1 MKRTYLL
8 FLLISTLS
16 LAHAQEKQKL
26 YVFVGEK
33 INIERFNANKK
44 EEVSPGVFKVTISMD
59 NAFRARYKVL
69 ENVYGNYVGDTIE
82 FEVYEH
88 YGEPPFA
95 SYENVLLFVSEHNG
109 KLYHEKYQ
117 YFDVYR
123 TKDGDWASPGYPCRF
138 EPEMHRKKITFQQV
152 EFKQPVMLEKVIGRK
167 NYKTVVLEGT
177 EVKDLFE
184 IKKQGVLKARGL
196 FQKSCS

>member
-1 MKRTYLL
+1 MKTTCLL
-8 FLLISTLS
+8 FLLVSILS

-33 INIERFNANKK
+33 IKLERFDANKR
-44 EEVSPGVFKVTISMD
+44 EEVSPGVFKVTMSMD
-59 NAFRARYKVL
+59 NAYMARYKVL
-69 ENVYGNYVGDTIE
+69 ENVYGNYGRDTIE
-82 FEVYEH
+82 FEVYDH

-95 SYENVLLFVSEHNG
+95 SYENVFLFVSEHNG

-123 TKDGDWASPGYPCRF
+123 TKDGGWASPGYPYRF
-138 EPEMHRKKITFQQV
+138 EPEMNKKKITFQQV
-152 EFKQPVMLEKVIGRK
+152 EFEEPVTLEKAIGRK
-167 NYKTVVLEGT
+167 KYKSVVREGT

-184 IKKQGVLKARGL
+184 IKKDGVLKARGL
-196 FQKSCS
+196 F